1 VAMGDGPRLAGI
13 VTAAVLTSMIND
25 PGPGGATMLV
35 HLPDPSPD
43 GRGLTAA
50 GPTSAAMLLVRVVT
64 FWLSVPAS
72 AAR

>member
-1 VAMGDGPRLAGI
+1 MGDGPQLAGI

-35 HLPDPSPD
+35 HLPDPSLMVA
-43 GRGLTAA
+43 GLAAA
-50 GPTSAAMLLVRVVT
+50 GPANAAVLLVRVVT
-64 FWLSVPAS
+64 FWPSVPAS